1 MKSLLIQFIRP
12 LITISVVVI
21 ALVLL
26 WPMVVHYQFDP
37 WTRDGRVR
45 ADVVQVAADVSG
57 LVTAVR
63 VADNQTVHKGDTLFV
78 VDHERYALACAQA
91 EALLVKQRAALHQA
105 QREDVRNHALGN
117 LVATETLEQGQ
128 DKVLQAKAGLLQ
140 AQSSLDMA
148 RLNLARTQV
157 KASVDGIVS
166 NLTLRPGDYATAGHP
181 GLALID
187 TGTLHVDGYFEETKL
202 RFIAVGDPVIV
213 HLMGEDADIDGHV
226 QSFAGGIEDRE
237 RGPSASLLSNVNPT
251 FSWIRLA
258 QRVPVRIAI
267 DRIPKG
273 MRVIPGR
280 TATVTVLKRTTDSA
294 QNGGHA

>member
-12 LITISVVVI
+12 LVTLSVVVLAI
-21 ALVLL
+21 VLL
-26 WPMVVHYQFDP
+26 WPMIVHYQSDP

-63 VADNQTVHKGDTLFV
+63 VADNQTVHKGDILFV
-78 VDHERYALACAQA
+78 VDHDRYALACTQA

-105 QREDVRNHALGN
+105 EREDARNRALGN

-128 DKVLQAKAGLLQ
+128 DRLEEAKAALQ
-140 AQSSLDMA
+140 QARSNLDVA

-157 KASVDGIVS
+157 RAAVDGMVT
-166 NLTLRPGDYATAGHP
+166 NLVLRPGDYATVGHP

-202 RFIAVGDPVIV
+202 RFIAVGDPVTV
-213 HLMGEDADIDGHV
+213 HLMGEDANIEGHV
-226 QSFAGGIEDRE
+226 ESIAGGIEDRE
-237 RGPSASLLSNVNPT
+237 RGPSTNLLSNVNPT

-258 QRVPVRIAI
+258 QRVPVRIAL
-267 DRIPKG
+267 DRVPAG
-273 MRVIPGR
+273 MRLIAGR
-280 TATVTVLKRTTDSA
+280 TATVTVI
-294 QNGGHA
+294 GHAADGRKT